1 MNQDFRDLF
10 RIFNECSVKY
20 LVVGAYAVI
29 YYAEPRYTKDLDI
42 WVEPV
47 VENAKRVWKALKVFG
62 APLDG
67 VTLDDFCNREL
78 IYQIG
83 IAPNRIDIMMDIPGV
98 DFSSAWENRIEAS
111 YDKEPIYIIGIKDLI
126 EAKKTSNREQD
137 RLDLKNL
144 ELLQAKK

>member
-1 MNQDFRDLF
+1 MRSQDTP
-10 RIFNECSVKY
+10 RIY
-20 LVVGAYAVI
+20 LG
-29 YYAEPRYTKDLDI
+29 I
-42 WVEPV
+42 WIEPV